1 MQVRRR
7 TLMLAKKSTVV
18 NEILYRNEIGTAMI
32 RTSD

>member
-18 NEILYRNEIGTAMI
+18 GFTEYEIGTAMI